1 MVEIEDP
8 VLIEATAPAGHVEAV
23 EAVLKRNGL
32 DARVEAGIER
42 RAVGDLP
49 WLIRIVEEGTI
60 YELLKFVAT
69 GGTTG
74 IKEMYRELR
83 DARNGAGNGKGSVEL
98 VDSENTHVILSSTL
112 PDEAIEALDD
122 LHWDELGGGWLV
134 WDAGRKEWVDHTRR
148 D

>member
-49 WLIRIVEEGTI
+49 WLTRIVEEGTI

-74 IKEMYRELR
+74 SKRCTANFVTPATARATGKAPSSLSILR
-83 DARNGAGNGKGSVEL
+83 
-98 VDSENTHVILSSTL
+98 TL
-112 PDEAIEALDD
+112 
-122 LHWDELGGGWLV
+122 
-134 WDAGRKEWVDHTRR
+134 T
-148 D
+148 